1 MYRLT
6 TITGEMGGGE
16 WLKKD
21 EGISQRT
28 YMNDPWTK
36 TTVWELTMVVG
47 ELGGGGAKG
56 EKLGQL

>member
-1 MYRLT
+1 
-6 TITGEMGGGE
+6 MGGGE